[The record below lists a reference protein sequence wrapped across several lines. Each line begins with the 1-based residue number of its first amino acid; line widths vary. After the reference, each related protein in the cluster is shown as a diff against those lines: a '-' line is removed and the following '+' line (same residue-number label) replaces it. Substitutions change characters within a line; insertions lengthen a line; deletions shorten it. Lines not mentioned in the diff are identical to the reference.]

1 MNSNELERDAIEAAM
16 ARLLAGTPIRSSGTL
31 TIMTLAIEAGL
42 KRNKLTHKHTDLRD
56 RFRAEVVRLNGVTE
70 REARLLDELELA
82 RHQLAE
88 AKADRDNYRATSE
101 VFARAMHV
109 LTVENEALR
118 KEVAKINA
126 SRVVPIRR

>member
-1 MNSNELERDAIEAAM
+1 MNSDDIERDAIEAAIG
-16 ARLLAGTPIRSSGTL
+16 RLLAGTPIHSSGTL
-31 TIMTLAIEAGL
+31 TVLTLAAEAGL

-56 RFRAEVVRLNGVTE
+56 RFRAEVARLNGVTE
-70 REARLLDELELA
+70 REARLRDELELA
-82 RHQLAE
+82 RQQLTE

-109 LTVENEALR
+109 LTIENEALR
-118 KEVAKINA
+118 KEATKANQ

>member
-1 MNSNELERDAIEAAM
+1 MNSDDIERDAIKAAIG
-16 ARLLAGTPIRSSGTL
+16 RLLAGTPIRSSGTL
-31 TIMTLAIEAGL
+31 TVLTLAAEAGL

-56 RFRAEVVRLNGVTE
+56 RFRAEVARLNGVTE
-70 REARLLDELELA
+70 REVRLHDELELT
-82 RHQLAE
+82 RQQLAE
-88 AKADRDNYRATSE
+88 AKTDRDNYRAASE

-118 KEVAKINA
+118 KEVTKVDQ

>member
-1 MNSNELERDAIEAAM
+1 MNSDNVERDAIKAAM
-16 ARLLAGTPIRSSGTL
+16 GRLLAGTPIRSSGTL
-31 TIMTLAIEAGL
+31 TVLTLAAEAGL

-56 RFRAEVVRLNGVTE
+56 WFRGEVARLNGVTE
-70 REARLLDELELA
+70 REVCLHDELELT
-82 RHQLAE
+82 RQQLAE
-88 AKADRDNYRATSE
+88 AKTDRDNYRAASE

-118 KEVAKINA
+118 KQVTKADQ

>member
-1 MNSNELERDAIEAAM
+1 MNSDDIERDAIEAAM
-16 ARLLAGTPIRSSGTL
+16 GRLIAGTPIRSSGTL
-31 TIMTLAIEAGL
+31 TVLTLAVEADL

-56 RFRAEVVRLNGVTE
+56 RFRAEVARLDGVTE
-70 REARLLDELELA
+70 REVRLRDELELA
-82 RHQLAE
+82 RQQLAE

-118 KEVAKINA
+118 KGVAKTNA